1 MRYLLISLL
10 FFSCCSTKKQQATG
24 TTDASTANVSTD
36 ATAGGTGKPDTV
48 VNPGPPVGAATTGKV
63 ALYFGSMASGPIGD
77 DFLKEWLVNFNR
89 DEKTTIT
96 ADKFSACGKEGEY
109 IIVIYKNGFT
119 AAKESR
125 FSSGLEKLV
134 TVEVKKRKAE
144 NPSSGSVE
152 IRQNPAVEEYNYCR
166 LGSKKWL

>member
-10 FFSCCSTKKQQATG
+10 FLSCCGTKKQQATAG
-24 TTDASTANVSTD
+24 SDPSGANVSTNP
-36 ATAGGTGKPDTV
+36 ATGNGSNPDTV
-48 VNPGPPVGAATTGKV
+48 VNPGPPVGAATGNKT

-77 DFLKEWLVNFNR
+77 DFLKEWLQNFNR
-89 DEKTTIT
+89 VEKTTIT

-109 IIVIYKNGFT
+109 IIVVYKNGFT

-134 TVEVKKRKAE
+134 TEEVKKRKAE

-152 IRQNPAVEEYNYCR
+152 IRQNPAVEEYSYCR
-166 LGSKKWL
+166 LGAKKWL

>member
-10 FFSCCSTKKQQATG
+10 FFSCCSTKKQQAAA
-24 TTDASTANVSTD
+24 TTDPSTANVSTG
-36 ATAGGTGKPDTV
+36 ATAGSTGKPDTV
-48 VNPGPPVGAATTGKV
+48 VNPGPPAGAATGNKI

-77 DFLKEWLVNFNR
+77 EFLKEWLVNFNR
-89 DEKTTIT
+89 EEKTSIT

-109 IIVIYKNGFT
+109 IIVVYKNGFT

-134 TVEVKKRKAE
+134 TEEVKKRKAE

-152 IRQNPAVEEYNYCR
+152 IRQNPSVEEYSYCR

>member
-10 FFSCCSTKKQQATG
+10 FLSCCGTKKQQTTNATDPSSANVNTG
-24 TTDASTANVSTD
+24 TS
-36 ATAGGTGKPDTV
+36 AGSSSQTDTV
-48 VNPGPPVGAATTGKV
+48 VNPGPPAGANTGGKI

-89 DEKTTIT
+89 DEKTSIT

-109 IIVIYKNGFT
+109 IIVVYKNGFT
-119 AAKESR
+119 NAKESK

-134 TVEVKKRKAE
+134 TEEVKKRKAE

-152 IRQNPAVEEYNYCR
+152 IRQNPVVEEYSFCR